1 MSFQEKRSMVSLL
14 GNIVIALGY
23 FFYLAQRVEEGGT
36 VVRNDLRFWAAA
48 ILILIPVYV
57 VFHVLFQVVFLA
69 AYVAATG
76 EKDLDLTDEFD
87 RMVEL
92 KSTRNFYHMFMAG
105 FLLSLGALVVEQP
118 PYVMFLIVLAGVVAA
133 SIVQD
138 LSQFFY
144 YRRGV

>member
-1 MSFQEKRSMVSLL
+1 MSFQEKRSIVSLL
-14 GNIVIALGY
+14 CNIVIALGY
-23 FFYLAQRVEEGGT
+23 FLYLFQRVEDGGAA
-36 VVRNDLRFWAAA
+36 VRDDLRFWAAA

-57 VFHVLFQVVFLA
+57 VFHIVFQVIFLVI
-69 AYVAATG
+69 YVAATG

-105 FLLSLGALVVEQP
+105 FLFSLGAVVAEQP
-118 PYVMFLIVLAGVVAA
+118 AYVMFLGVLAGVVAA